1 MWFLSLLFALIVIAA
16 AVAFGARFHN
26 QVNVRITRIFGQAEQ
41 IPPDFELW
49 LSNHKG
55 EYETLGKAMGA
66 WADAK
71 FGNKYDELLR

>member
-1 MWFLSLLFALIVIAA
+1 MLFLSLLFALIVIAA

-26 QVNVRITRIFGQAEQ
+26 QVNARITRIFGQAEQ